1 MKFLKLILVHG
12 ARLVQFIKN
21 NSSNMKYLPKS
32 IGVIGV
38 VLGVVTDD
46 VTGVVTDMVRVGLIG
61 VVGDT
66 VSDVAG
72 VGGVERVVT
81 VDVGGH
87 VGSATS
93 ARTYT

>member
-1 MKFLKLILVHG
+1 
-12 ARLVQFIKN
+12 
-21 NSSNMKYLPKS
+21 MKYLPKS

-46 VTGVVTDMVRVGLIG
+46 VTGDVTGVVTDMVRVGLIG

-66 VSDVAG
+66 VCDVAG

-93 ARTYT
+93 ERTYT

>member
-1 MKFLKLILVHG
+1 
-12 ARLVQFIKN
+12 
-21 NSSNMKYLPKS
+21 MKYLPKS
-32 IGVIGV
+32 IGVLGV
-38 VLGVVTDD
+38 VLGVATDD
-46 VTGVVTDMVRVGLIG
+46 VIGVVTGMVRVGLIG

-66 VSDVAG
+66 VSDVVG

>member
-46 VTGVVTDMVRVGLIG
+46 VTGDVTDMVRVGLIG

-66 VSDVAG
+66 VCDVAG

-93 ARTYT
+93 ERTYT